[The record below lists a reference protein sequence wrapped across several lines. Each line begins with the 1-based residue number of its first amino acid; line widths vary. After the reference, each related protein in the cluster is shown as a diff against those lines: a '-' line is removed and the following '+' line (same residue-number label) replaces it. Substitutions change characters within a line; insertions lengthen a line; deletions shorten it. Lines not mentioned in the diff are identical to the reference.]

1 MTRARAVIVGLSGPT
16 LLAEEAAL
24 LRRYRPAGAIL
35 FARNVETPAKLI
47 ALTSAIR
54 EELGDTAPIL
64 VDQEGGRVARLRPP
78 HWPAFPPPATFEG
91 RNPAAA
97 EANATLLAMECVAA
111 GLDVVCSPVLD
122 LRLPGAHDVIGDRGF
137 ASDPGEV
144 VRQAEAWVR
153 GLQSGGAIPVLK
165 HMPGH
170 GRAMADSHLELPR
183 VEVDRETL
191 AADMAPFAALA
202 RSGAWA
208 MTAHLLYTTLDAVCP
223 ATLSPRIIEE
233 VVRRE
238 IGFDGVLVSDDLDM
252 KALSGSPGELV
263 AAALAAGCD
272 LALQCSGRLQ
282 DTAAALAA
290 ASVLSD
296 IAEIRLE
303 AARAARD
310 AASNGVFPD
319 PIALAARRDGLLRDV
334 A

>member
-1 MTRARAVIVGLSGPT
+1 MAPARAVIIGLSGPA

-24 LRRYRPAGAIL
+24 LRRFRPAGAIL
-35 FARNVETPAKLI
+35 FARNVQTPAQLL
-47 ALTSAIR
+47 ALTDAIR
-54 EELGDTAPIL
+54 EELGEAAPIL

-78 HWPAFPPPATFEG
+78 HWPAFPPPGSFEN
-91 RNPAAA
+91 RSPAAA

-122 LRLPGAHDVIGDRGF
+122 LRLPGAHGVIGDRGF
-137 ASDPGEV
+137 SAKPAEV
-144 VRQAEAWVR
+144 IRLAEAWVR

-170 GRAMADSHLELPR
+170 GRAMVDSHLELPR
-183 VEVDRETL
+183 VSAGH
-191 AADMAPFAALA
+191 AALTADFAPFTALA

-208 MTAHLLYTTLDAVCP
+208 MTAHLLYDALDPEKP
-223 ATLSPRIIEE
+223 ATLSRRIISGII
-233 VVRRE
+233 RQE

-263 AAALAAGCD
+263 SAALAAGCD
-272 LALQCSGRLQ
+272 LALQCSGVLA
-282 DTAAALAA
+282 DTAATLEA
-290 ASVLSD
+290 ASPLTEL
-296 IAEIRLE
+296 AEARMA

-319 PIALAARRDGLLRDV
+319 PIALAARRDALLRDV

>member
-1 MTRARAVIVGLSGPT
+1 MDRARAAIIGLSGPV

-35 FARNVETPAKLI
+35 FARNVQTPAQLL
-47 ALTSAIR
+47 ALTAAIR
-54 EELGDTAPIL
+54 EELGEAAPVL

-78 HWPAFPPPATFEG
+78 HWPAFPAPASFEN

-122 LRLPGAHDVIGDRGF
+122 LRLPQAHGVIGDRGF
-137 ASDPGEV
+137 SAEPVEV
-144 VRQAEAWVR
+144 IRIAEAWVR

-170 GRAMADSHLELPR
+170 GRALADSHLELPR
-183 VEVDRETL
+183 VPTAR
-191 AADMAPFAALA
+191 AALEDDFAPFTALA

-208 MTAHLLYTTLDAVCP
+208 MTAHLLYEALDPERP
-223 ATLSPRIIEE
+223 ATLSSRIITNIM
-233 VVRRE
+233 RGE

-252 KALSGSPGELV
+252 KALSGTPGELV

-272 LALQCSGRLQ
+272 LALQCSGVLR
-282 DTAAALAA
+282 DTVSALEGAAL
-290 ASVLSD
+290 LTER
-296 IAEIRLE
+296 AEARLA

-319 PIALAARRDGLLRDV
+319 PIALAARRDTLLQDV